1 MSQQKITTPLVD
13 AIKLDNGII
22 HEVYHP
28 TNVTLEALEEHI
40 AACRQAFGTEGC
52 YLSDIRQLKSV
63 CQQSRKHLANHS
75 VAKASAVLVSS
86 GFSTMVGNIF
96 LKFNKPNFPTKLFT
110 SKEKAMAWIEEQQAA
125 LKNT

>member
-1 MSQQKITTPLVD
+1 MSLQKITTPLVH
-13 AIKLDNGII
+13 ATQLDNGII

-28 TNVTLEALEEHI
+28 ISVTIDILEEHI
-40 AACRQAFGTEGC
+40 EICRQAFGTEGC

-63 CQQSRKHLANHS
+63 CQKSRKHLANHS

-96 LKFNKPNFPTKLFT
+96 LKFNKPNFPIRLFT
-110 SKEKAMAWIEEQQAA
+110 SEEKAMTWLKNQQIA
-125 LKNT
+125 LKKI

>member
-1 MSQQKITTPLVD
+1 MNQQKITTPLVD

-28 TNVTLEALEEHI
+28 THVTLDALKGHI
-40 AACRQAFGTEGC
+40 EACRQAFGTEGF
-52 YLSDIRQLKSV
+52 YISDIRQLKSV

-75 VAKASAVLVSS
+75 VAKASAILVSS
-86 GFSTMVGNIF
+86 GLSTMLGNIF